1 MKRFILVFAM
11 LLLAAALVG
20 AALMDIP
27 SWEKLNLEK
36 ITNADASSV
45 LLTGEGARFA
55 RLRTATAGD
64 KLRTDVIP

>member
-27 SWEKLNLEK
+27 SWEKLNL
-36 ITNADASSV
+36 
-45 LLTGEGARFA
+45 
-55 RLRTATAGD
+55 
-64 KLRTDVIP
+64 